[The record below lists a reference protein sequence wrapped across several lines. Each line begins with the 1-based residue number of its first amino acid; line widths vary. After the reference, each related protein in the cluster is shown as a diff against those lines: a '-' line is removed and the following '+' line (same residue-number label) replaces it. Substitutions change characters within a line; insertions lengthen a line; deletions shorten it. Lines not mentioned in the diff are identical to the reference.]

1 MSSGIRRW
9 KNGSKDKIMF
19 KVEVEKGNLNFS
31 AAHFI
36 SFGGKCERLH
46 GHNYAVSAILE
57 GNLTEDCYVI
67 DFVELK
73 NTIRQICDGL
83 DHHFLLPRQSHHLDI
98 QQRDKEWEIRFED
111 RRYIFPA
118 DDVLVL
124 PVDSITAE
132 RLAEYVCEQLITSLA
147 EQARSSL
154 TSITVG
160 VEEAPGQTAYYQQ
173 SF

>member
-1 MSSGIRRW
+1 MY
-9 KNGSKDKIMF
+9 
-19 KVEVEKGNLNFS
+19 KVKVEKGNLSFS

-57 GNLTEDCYVI
+57 GNLTEDRYVF

-73 NTIRQICDGL
+73 KTIRWICDRL
-83 DHHFLLPRQSHHLDI
+83 DHHFLLPMQSQHLDI
-98 QQRDKEWEIRFED
+98 KQADGEWQIRFEN
-111 RRYIFPA
+111 RRYVFPA
-118 DDVLVL
+118 EDVLVL

-132 RLAEYVCEQLITSLA
+132 RLAEYICGQLIKSVK
-147 EQARSSL
+147 EQEKLSL

-160 VEEAPGQTAYYQQ
+160 VEEAPGQTAFYRH

>member
-1 MSSGIRRW
+1 MH
-9 KNGSKDKIMF
+9 
-19 KVEVEKGNLNFS
+19 KVEVKKGNLSFS

-36 SFGGKCERLH
+36 TFGGKCERLH

-57 GNLTEDCYVI
+57 GHLTEDRYVF

-73 NTIRQICDGL
+73 KIIRRTCDRL
-83 DHHFLLPRQSHHLDI
+83 DHHFLLPIQAQHLDI
-98 QQRDKEWEIRFED
+98 KKAGEEWEIRFEN
-111 RRYIFPA
+111 RRYVFPA
-118 DDVLVL
+118 EDVLVL

-132 RLAEYVCEQLITSLA
+132 RLAEYICGQLIASLK
-147 EQARSSL
+147 EQERLSL

-160 VEEAPGQTAYYQQ
+160 VEEAPGQTAFYQH

>member
-1 MSSGIRRW
+1 MY
-9 KNGSKDKIMF
+9 
-19 KVEVEKGNLNFS
+19 KVKVEKGNLNFS

-36 SFGGKCERLH
+36 TFGGKCERLH
-46 GHNYAVSAILE
+46 GHNYAVSVILE
-57 GNLTEDCYVI
+57 GNLTEDRYVF

-73 NTIRQICDGL
+73 KIIRRICDRL
-83 DHHFLLPRQSHHLDI
+83 DHHFLLPIQAEHLDI
-98 QQRDKEWEIRFED
+98 KEAGEEWEIRFEN
-111 RRYIFPA
+111 RRYVFPA

-132 RLAEYVCEQLITSLA
+132 RLANYICGQFMASVNEQ
-147 EQARSSL
+147 ERSGL

-160 VEEAPGQTAYYQQ
+160 VEEAPGQTAFYQH

>member
-1 MSSGIRRW
+1 MY
-9 KNGSKDKIMF
+9 
-19 KVEVEKGNLNFS
+19 KVKVEKGYLNFS

-36 SFGGKCERLH
+36 TFGGKCERLH

-57 GNLTEDCYVI
+57 GNLTEDRYVF

-73 NTIRQICDGL
+73 KIIRRICDRL
-83 DHHFLLPRQSHHLDI
+83 DHHFLLPIQAQHLDI
-98 QQRDKEWEIRFED
+98 KEADGEWEIRFEN
-111 RRYIFPA
+111 RRYVFPA

-132 RLAEYVCEQLITSLA
+132 RLAEYICGQLIASVK
-147 EQARSSL
+147 EQERLSL
-154 TSITVG
+154 TAITVG
-160 VEEAPGQTAYYQQ
+160 VEEAPGQTAFYRH